1 MAITKLDREIQ
12 LLVEGKNDQDIFA
25 ALIEHL
31 GLAENIQI
39 HVLNGKDNLSG
50 SLEILRGTTGYG
62 DVKDI
67 AIVRDA
73 DESAARTFQSVQT
86 SLKHAGLPVPEHPEE
101 HAQGQPSVSVLILP
115 GDGDDGM
122 LETLLCRTFAHSK
135 VNSCI
140 DQFFRCVKESD
151 TTLARHLHKDKAR
164 VFAYLATR
172 HNPHGSYRVATQRR
186 DWNLDHAAFDGVRRY
201 LRSLVQNQ
209 PHS

>member
-12 LLVEGKNDQDIFA
+12 ILVEGVEGKNDQDIFA

-73 DESAARTFQSVQT
+73 DESAARTFQSV
-86 SLKHAGLPVPEHPEE
+86 K
-101 HAQGQPSVSVLILP
+101 VS
-115 GDGDDGM
+115 
-122 LETLLCRTFAHSK
+122 R
-135 VNSCI
+135 
-140 DQFFRCVKESD
+140 
-151 TTLARHLHKDKAR
+151 
-164 VFAYLATR
+164 
-172 HNPHGSYRVATQRR
+172 
-186 DWNLDHAAFDGVRRY
+186 
-201 LRSLVQNQ
+201 LR
-209 PHS
+209 